1 MSNFTRSAK
10 RSADTS
16 CCLGLLLIAAAS
28 PACADSLGFEQDAGD
43 VPVVIAAT
51 RLQQSL
57 FDTPASVTVIDRALI
72 RASGARE
79 LPDIMRLVPGM
90 VVGRESA
97 SEAYVSYH
105 GTAGF
110 GSRRMQV
117 QVDGR
122 SIYQAG
128 LALVDWIGL
137 PLDVEDIERIEVVRG
152 PDSAAY
158 GANSFLGV
166 INIITRHPQDVP
178 NAEVMVRGGENGVA
192 DAFGRLSLHGLG
204 ADWSWTAFHRE
215 DNGYDTNLKRKK
227 PYMDDMAV
235 TGAYGKGIWYTP
247 RDGQLML
254 SVGGSS
260 MEAQQERFNDTS
272 IYRSL
277 PVVSATG
284 GYIMFDWDQPWAD
297 KHRLQLQVSHD
308 RQHHEEPWY
317 VRIPYLA
324 VSPEMGDFWRN
335 DRQTADDF
343 LDDPEATC
351 TGSQVATNQRL
362 RNLCLKAIL
371 DPDYLAEHDYTTD
384 QNFDEQRSVIEV
396 SDTWVPHPRLRLVGG
411 IQGMYSEVT
420 SRTFLNGTA
429 SNTVLSAFGHGE
441 LRLGQNWLLNLG
453 GDFEDDEHAGQFF
466 LPRAALSWQFQPN
479 QVLRLV
485 QSRAVRTPDIFENQA
500 DWHYYATTSDV
511 DPDGVKDLNG
521 PFYMSAKSDGTAR
534 SERIRSNEVSY
545 FGNFQRFSLDVRL
558 FRDELDLVSNRLEI
572 NRFLLSGYQHYLMR
586 GGEVGSEW
594 RITPFQ
600 RLLVNYARLSISSP
614 DTVKSDNMDLVPRH
628 SGSLTWARL
637 DPDGWRASATYGF
650 YKNLNREL
658 FFDRLDLHMGR
669 VLPVGQRQQLDLGVT
684 AQLRLSDDPEL
695 RTSNGL
701 DNRHKIWASAAW
713 RY

>member
-1 MSNFTRSAK
+1 MFNFTRSAK
-10 RSADTS
+10 RSADS
-16 CCLGLLLIAAAS
+16 ARGLGLLLIAAAG

-79 LPDIMRLVPGM
+79 LPDILRLVPGM

-128 LALVDWIGL
+128 LSLVDWIGL
-137 PLDVEDIERIEVVRG
+137 PLDVEDIERVEVVRG
-152 PDSAAY
+152 PNSATF

-178 NAEVMVRGGENGVA
+178 SAEAMVRRGENGVA
-192 DAFGRLSLHGLG
+192 DAFGRLSWQGMG
-204 ADWSWTAFHRE
+204 ADWVWTAFHRE
-215 DNGYDTNLKRKK
+215 DNGYDTNLKRNT
-227 PYMDDMAV
+227 PYRDDMQV
-235 TGAYGKGIWYTP
+235 TGGYGKGIWSMP
-247 RDGQLML
+247 RDGQLTL
-254 SVGGSS
+254 ALGGSR
-260 MEAQQERFNDTS
+260 MEAEQERLNDTS
-272 IYRSL
+272 IYRRP
-277 PVVSATG
+277 PVVTTTG
-284 GYIMFDWDQPWAD
+284 GYAMLDWDQPWAAN
-297 KHRLQLQVSHD
+297 HRLQVQLSHD
-308 RQHHEEPWY
+308 RQRHIEPWY
-317 VRIPYLA
+317 VRIPTIATSAEL
-324 VSPEMGDFWRN
+324 GDLWRN
-335 DRQTADDF
+335 DRATADDF
-343 LDDPEATC
+343 LDDPVMTC
-351 TGSQVATNQRL
+351 FADPTRPLGNPRLGAVCAKIMLPAYQQDRDFTTNQ
-362 RNLCLKAIL
+362 
-371 DPDYLAEHDYTTD
+371 DS
-384 QNFDEQRSVIEV
+384 DERRTALEI
-396 SDTWVPHPRLRLVGG
+396 SDTWVLSPRLRLIGG
-411 IQGMYSEVT
+411 VQGMYSEVT

-429 SNTVLSAFGHGE
+429 SNTVLSVFGHGE
-441 LRLGQNWLLNLG
+441 LRVARDWLVNLG
-453 GDFEDDEHAGQFF
+453 ANVEDDEHAGRFF

-500 DWHYYATTSDV
+500 DWHYYATTDDRSQSQYD
-511 DPDGVKDLNG
+511 G
-521 PFYMSAKSDGTAR
+521 PFYMSAKSDGMAR
-534 SERIRSNEVSY
+534 SERVSSHEVSY
-545 FGNFQRFSLDVRL
+545 FGNFQRVRLDVRL
-558 FRDELDLVSNRLEI
+558 FRDEMSLVSNRLEI
-572 NRFLLSGYQHYLMR
+572 DRFLLSDYQHYLLR
-586 GGEVGSEW
+586 GGEIGSEW

-600 RLLVNYARLSISSP
+600 RVLLNYAKLSISSP
-614 DTVKSDNMDLVPRH
+614 DTVKSDNMDLVPRD

-637 DPDGWRASATYGF
+637 DPDGWRASGTYGF

-669 VLPVGQRQQLDLGVT
+669 VLPVGQRQQLDIGLT

-695 RTSNGL
+695 RSSNGL
-701 DNRHKIWASAAW
+701 DNRHKVWASVAW